1 MTSKSVSIGKP
12 GDGGI
17 NEDAALARPDLIAV
31 SDGAGGGGLFA
42 DRWSRYL
49 VEHLPDAPIC
59 SAEELDAWVGDIW
72 EPFYNAC
79 EEEAKQVG
87 GMTLDKFYDEGSFAT
102 LAAVWKVSDKE
113 CRWISYG
120 DSVAFHYNCSTKIL
134 EHSFGSIVDFDEAP
148 YLINCKDEID
158 KEGVRAGSFLTY
170 SDSLVFVTS
179 DALAHYIIMMY
190 EVASEDKYRQELDE
204 AESKCSKNCNYIK
217 VAKALH
223 INDFENDVI
232 NKLVNTIGH
241 PANFQRHIQ
250 SLLRKGLIAYDDY
263 SLAMLKNSTIEQIK
277 MYYK

>member
-1 MTSKSVSIGKP
+1 MTYKSVSIGKP

-17 NEDAALARPDLIAV
+17 NEDAVLARPDLIAV

-49 VEHLPDAPIC
+49 VKHLPDAPIC

-72 EPFYNAC
+72 EPFYNDC

-134 EHSFGSIVDFDEAP
+134 EHSFGSIVDFDKAP

-158 KEGVRAGSFLTY
+158 KEGVRAGSFLTD

-190 EVASEDKYRQELDE
+190 EVCNKEHCSLEIQKVLASG
-204 AESKCSKNCNYIK
+204 SKNENFMRM
-217 VAKALH
+217 ALSLTKM
-223 INDFENDVI
+223 DFEEDVV
-232 NKLVNTIGH
+232 NKLNRCVGNKM
-241 PANFQRHIQ
+241 NFRRHIEKLYRNN
-250 SLLRKGLIAYDDY
+250 LLAYDDY
-263 SLAMLKNSTIEQIK
+263 SLALIVF
-277 MYYK
+277 

>member
-1 MTSKSVSIGKP
+1 MIYKCISIGKP

-49 VEHLPDAPIC
+49 VEHLPDTPIC

-79 EEEAKQVG
+79 EKEAKCVG

-113 CRWISYG
+113 YRWISYG
-120 DSVAFHYNCSTKIL
+120 DSVAFHYNYSTKIL
-134 EHSFGSIVDFDEAP
+134 QHSFGPIVDFDKAP
-148 YLINCKDEID
+148 YLINCKEEID
-158 KEGVRAGSFLTY
+158 KEGVRAGSFLTD

-179 DALAHYIIMMY
+179 DSLAHYIIMMY
-190 EVASEDKYRQELDE
+190 EVCNKDQFLDE
-204 AESKCSKNCNYIK
+204 IGMAIKSGSKNANFIRTSQSLSK
-217 VAKALH
+217 
-223 INDFENDVI
+223 IDFEEDVI
-232 NKLVNTIGH
+232 AKLYRCAGNII
-241 PANFQRHIQ
+241 NFRRH
-250 SLLRKGLIAYDDY
+250 SDKLYKDKLLAYDDY
-263 SLAMLKNSTIEQIK
+263 SLAVIV
-277 MYYK
+277 